1 MKNKNVKTFIWQ
13 AVIAL
18 FFILSDRMVKGHIL
32 SAFRVG
38 DLFGEIPFF
47 ADFIYVQNTGAA
59 FSVLSGNT
67 ALLGAVSVVFVIAV
81 ALYRIIKKLDGFM
94 INLSLA
100 LLFAGALGNA
110 IDRIMYGYVVDFI
123 AIKWFNFP
131 VFNIAD
137 IAVVAG
143 AIAMILYV
151 LFFDKSEEKNG

>member
-32 SAFRVG
+32 SVFRVG

-67 ALLGAVSVVFVIAV
+67 ALLGIVSVVFVIAV
-81 ALYRIIKKLDGFM
+81 ALYRIIKKPDGLM